1 MRRIPLALCTVV
13 ALPLTLSAQG
23 TIIPRPCLPIRPCP
37 PPGQWGLVRTASH
50 VRVTMQDRVLH
61 YEVDERFVNRGGG
74 IAEADYI
81 FPLPTDAAFQD
92 LKLSIDGE
100 LVSGETMNAD
110 RARGIYEEI
119 VRRQRDPALVEWM
132 GRGLLR
138 ARIFPIRA
146 GEEKR
151 VVVRFDAVARRE
163 GDALRVDYR
172 RAASGTGMRDSRN
185 GQAMRDAGDGQP
197 IRDPRNGGQGMREE
211 RTAGDEGETF
221 SLTLRDDPALGMP
234 YSPTHRLVRRV
245 SDGRVTVEA
254 EGGSGELTVLVPLRR
269 SDEASVSLLANA
281 SSASEQFALIT
292 LTPPSRSVRQTPR
305 DVTLVLD
312 VSGSMS
318 GRKLQQ
324 AKAAGRQA
332 LATLDAVD
340 RFRIID
346 FSTDVRTFRDAFV
359 TATLANVRD
368 GQRYLEALEAQG
380 STNISGALDEA
391 LRVDTPAD
399 RLPLVLFLTDGAP
412 TVGETRPEAIA
423 ESAARQRGRARVFT
437 FGVGA
442 DVNAALVERL
452 ALEAHG
458 TATFV
463 RPDEDVERAVGIVA
477 SRLTDPVVTDVRIH
491 ADGVRLDR
499 VMPNGSIDL
508 FAGQDLIVLAR
519 YQGNGAAT
527 LRFSGHSASGPI
539 EWTERVNFP
548 ARERDNAFVPRLW
561 ATQRVGWLAA
571 EKRRGGTTTEIDDEI
586 RALGERYAIPTE
598 FTAYLVQE
606 PGMVT
611 SGPPSQN
618 MMLGA
623 MIGGG
628 ASAPAAAREFTAAKV
643 SSMQRDTRSL
653 AAADELLEARADL
666 TTSRRIG
673 ARLFTRRDGVWTDA
687 RSGASAADRIRKV
700 RVRAYSSAYFALL
713 NAVPELREPF
723 GLGDRVVVFGRAVSI
738 EVAADG
744 DEQLSEAQV
753 AAVSAD
759 W

>member
-1 MRRIPLALCTVV
+1 MPRILFALTTIV
-13 ALPLTLSAQG
+13 ALPLTLSGQG

-74 IAEADYI
+74 IAEADYL
-81 FPLPTDAAFQD
+81 FPLPADAAFQD

-100 LVSGETMNAD
+100 LVAGETMNAD

-172 RAASGTGMRDSRN
+172 RAASNT
-185 GQAMRDAGDGQP
+185 AFRDA
-197 IRDPRNGGQGMREE
+197 RNNERGMREE
-211 RTAGDEGETF
+211 TRRGEEDETF
-221 SLTLRDDPALGMP
+221 SLSLPDDQALGTP

-245 SDGRVTVEA
+245 SGGRVTVEA
-254 EGGSGELTVLVPLRR
+254 EGSTSEVTVLVPLRR
-269 SDEASVSLLANA
+269 SNEASVSLLANA
-281 SSASEQFALIT
+281 TSAGERFALIT
-292 LTPPSRSVRQTPR
+292 LTPPSRGVRHTPR

-332 LATLDAVD
+332 LATLDAAD

-359 TATLANVRD
+359 SATAVNVRD
-368 GQRYLEALEAQG
+368 AQRYLEALEAQG

-391 LRVDTPAD
+391 LRVVTPAD

-423 ESAARQRGRARVFT
+423 EAAAHRRGRARVFT

-463 RPDEDVERAVGIVA
+463 RPNEDVERAVAIVA
-477 SRLTDPVVTDVRIH
+477 SRLTDPVVTDLRVD
-491 ADGVRLDR
+491 AEGVRLDR
-499 VMPNGSIDL
+499 VLPNGTVDL
-508 FAGQDLIVLAR
+508 FAGQDLVVLAR
-519 YQGNGAAT
+519 YQGDGPAT
-527 LRFSGHSASGPI
+527 LHFSGRSVTGPV

-548 ARERDNAFVPRLW
+548 ERDRGNSFVPRLW

-571 EKRRGGTTTEIDDEI
+571 EKRRGGSTTEIDDEI
-586 RALGERYAIPTE
+586 RTLGERYAIPTE
-598 FTAYLVQE
+598 FTSYLVQE
-606 PGMVT
+606 PGVVAGGLIPENQ
-611 SGPPSQN
+611 S
-618 MMLGA
+618 LGA
-623 MIGGG
+623 VGRAG
-628 ASAPAAAREFTAAKV
+628 AASPPAAREFAAAKV

-653 AAADELLEARADL
+653 AAADEVLERRVDGAS
-666 TTSRRIG
+666 SRRIG
-673 ARLFTRRDGVWTDA
+673 ARLFALRDGEWTDA
-687 RSGASAADRIRKV
+687 RADAPGAERIRRV
-700 RVRAYSSAYFALL
+700 RVRAYSSAYFALIR
-713 NAVPELREPF
+713 AVPELGESL
-723 GLGDRVVVFGRAVSI
+723 GLGDRVLVFGRAIAV
-738 EVAADG
+738 EVAAG
-744 DEQLSEAQV
+744 GEENLSEAEV